1 MSTHVNLDILP
12 TWKQVTP
19 ELQHELVEL
28 WTRNGA
34 IADPTVAAARAR
46 QAVCVA
52 RDESGALCGVST
64 AIVRVLPRLRQP
76 MYYYRQFFTEGLRGQ
91 KQAIPFLNR
100 SRDVL
105 QDYNASLPAPE
116 SLGIL
121 LELENAFFAKY
132 YDRAW
137 VEEAESVF
145 LGYSPRGLQL
155 RASYFQG
162 ARLLKPVPMR
172 RGKPMAA

>member
-1 MSTHVNLDILP
+1 MTVDILP
-12 TWKQVTP
+12 IWKQVTP
-19 ELQHELVEL
+19 ELQDELVDL

-34 IADPTVAAARAR
+34 IADRTVAAARAR

-52 RDESGALCGVST
+52 RDDTGALCAVST

-76 MYYYRQFFTEGLRGQ
+76 LYYYRQFFTESFRGQ
-91 KQAIPFLNR
+91 KRAIPFLNR

-105 QDYNASLPAPE
+105 QAYNASLPVPE
-116 SLGIL
+116 SLGVL
-121 LELENAFFAKY
+121 LELENPILARH

-137 VEEAESVF
+137 VEEAASVF

-155 RASYFQG
+155 RATYFEG
-162 ARLLKPVPMR
+162 ARLLKPVELR
-172 RGKPMAA
+172 RRKRVAA

>member
-1 MSTHVNLDILP
+1 MSAVRFDAVP
-12 TWKQVTP
+12 VWKEVTP
-19 ELQHELVEL
+19 ALQAEVVEL
-28 WTRNGA
+28 WLRHKAVVDPAVA
-34 IADPTVAAARAR
+34 IARAK

-52 RDESGALCGVST
+52 RDADGALCGVST
-64 AIVRVLPRLRQP
+64 AVLRVLPRLRQP

-91 KQAIPFLNR
+91 KQAIPFLNK
-100 SRDVL
+100 SREVL
-105 QDYNASLPAPE
+105 QDYNASLPVPE

-121 LELENAFFAKY
+121 LELENTFFAKY

-162 ARLLKPVPMR
+162 ARLLTPVPLRRRKPV
-172 RGKPMAA
+172 AA